1 MAFVQPTPLG
11 TSLSSSETVTQI
23 PLSGQTRHPHRNK
36 NKVTKFP
43 SRRPATIVTA
53 TAAEQQQQKP
63 SASAVGS
70 IGTDEQQQRIADN
83 TGKETFPMLYDA
95 WFAPTLELSGQMQAA
110 VGRAYAAGV
119 RDMELQWPVVPN
131 LEEIAAGTVLNMKF
145 GKQVAADLGML
156 DSGNY
161 QYIKRYLASFC
172 NVWWALQIAK
182 APIFT
187 SSSAAD
193 GDTKSPRTVW
203 CVSSDGISKAAAE
216 DRLAKYNVRLASL
229 RNPPPKNEMKQGDVV
244 VICDPRF
251 DEQWKKGAG
260 LKAAGDESVL
270 IFLNSQFNE
279 SYGLTGPRW
288 GRLKQTE
295 CVYFLKRVTRG
306 YVFYSYPGPWTAC
319 LEKPDSSI
327 EVLREFEKQPSLR
340 DISGVVRQ
348 ESNRRYGG
356 LHNDR
361 YAQGFGGRL

>member
-1 MAFVQPTPLG
+1 MAFVHPTPLL
-11 TSLSSSETVTQI
+11 TSLSSSGTVTPI
-23 PLSGQTRHPHRNK
+23 PLSGHARHHPHNI
-36 NKVTKFP
+36 VTNVP
-43 SRRPATIVTA
+43 SRRVAFVVTA
-53 TAAEQQQQKP
+53 TAAEKQQQQP
-63 SASAVGS
+63 SASATDS
-70 IGTDEQQQRIADN
+70 TGTEEQQEPSAD
-83 TGKETFPMLYDA
+83 TTEKVSFPMLYDA
-95 WFAPTLELSGQMQAA
+95 WFGPTYELSGQMQAA

-131 LEEIAAGTVLNMKF
+131 LEEIAAGTLLNMNF
-145 GKQVAADLGML
+145 GKQVADELGMSN
-156 DSGNY
+156 DGNY

-182 APIFT
+182 ALIFA
-187 SSSAAD
+187 SSPAD
-193 GDTKSPRTVW
+193 GTESPRTVW
-203 CVSSDGISKAAAE
+203 CVSSDGISKAVAE
-216 DRLAKYNVRLASL
+216 ESLAKYNVRLASL

-244 VICDPRF
+244 VICDPQF
-251 DEQWKKGAG
+251 DEQWKKGASF
-260 LKAAGDESVL
+260 KPPGDESVL

-295 CVYFLKRVTRG
+295 CVYFLKRITRG

-327 EVLREFEKQPSLR
+327 EVLREFERQPSLR
-340 DISGVVRQ
+340 DVSGVVRL